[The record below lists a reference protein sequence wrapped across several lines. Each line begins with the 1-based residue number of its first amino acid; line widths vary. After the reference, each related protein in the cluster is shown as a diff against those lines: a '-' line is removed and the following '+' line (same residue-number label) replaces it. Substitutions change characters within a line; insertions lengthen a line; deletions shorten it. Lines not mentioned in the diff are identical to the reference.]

1 MCDKDGPQQP
11 GAAGRAG
18 HCGGGGRAA
27 LEEGRA
33 VLQLLDT
40 EQEWTVSKRRE
51 DEVESM

>member
-1 MCDKDGPQQP
+1 MKRTSCSSLELLDMRGTVVV
-11 GAAGRAG
+11 
-18 HCGGGGRAA
+18 GGRAT

-40 EQEWTVSKRRE
+40 EQEWTVSKKRE